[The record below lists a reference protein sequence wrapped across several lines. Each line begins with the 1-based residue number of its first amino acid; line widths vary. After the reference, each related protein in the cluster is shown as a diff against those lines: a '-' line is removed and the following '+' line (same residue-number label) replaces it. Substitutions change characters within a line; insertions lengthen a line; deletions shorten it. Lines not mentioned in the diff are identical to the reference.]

1 MLGRDPNVEVDGRRR
16 PLMEYMKAQEGE
28 FALAGA
34 GLSGRAGSEAP
45 VVHLDQPGPL
55 LSDRDGS
62 VLVDGPWGIYFRMG
76 RTGAGI
82 TGGRLPELLGK
93 PNLDPYGPE
102 NPEHAAEPVF
112 RELFVSGLASA
123 LGRFRGRADE

>member
-1 MLGRDPNVEVDGRRR
+1 MLGRDPNVDVDGRRR
-16 PLMEYMKAQEGE
+16 PLMEYMMAQEDE

-34 GLSGRAGSEAP
+34 GLSGWAGSEAP

-76 RTGAGI
+76 EDGHGDHGRRPAGAAGQ
-82 TGGRLPELLGK
+82 
-93 PNLDPYGPE
+93 
-102 NPEHAAEPVF
+102 AEPRPLRP
-112 RELFVSGLASA
+112 REPRA
-123 LGRFRGRADE
+123 RG